1 MAQARKPASAPGL
14 AHDGLLRRWVVLCNT
29 PLDRSRER
37 VMDSYNAIQNAD
49 YMVEH
54 LTRMA
59 KLQSW
64 SKGNKYRV
72 VEDVHVPSIDWTYK
86 GRVRPRKE

>member
-14 AHDGLLRRWVVLCNT
+14 AHDGLLRRWVVLCST

-37 VMDSYNAIQNAD
+37 VMDSYNTLANAD
-49 YMVEH
+49 HMMNQ

-59 KLQSW
+59 KLRTW
-64 SKGNKYRV
+64 SKGNTYRV

-86 GRVRPRKE
+86 GRVRARKE